1 MARRRKIVKREIF
14 PDPKYNSVI
23 LSKFINTV
31 MHRGKKSLAEKIV
44 YGALDI
50 VEEKTKEE
58 NPLDIFLQALDN
70 VRPLIKVV
78 SRRVGGSNYQ
88 IPTEVTPKNAQAMAF
103 RWLISFSRKRSEK
116 TMTERLAAELL
127 AAYKKEGAS
136 IKKREDTHK
145 MAEANK
151 AFAHFRF

>member
-1 MARRRKIVKREIF
+1 MSRRRKVIEREVF
-14 PDPKYNSVI
+14 PDPKYNSLV
-23 LSKFINTV
+23 LSQFINSV
-31 MHRGKKSLAEKIV
+31 MQRGKKSLAEKIV
-44 YGALDI
+44 YGALDLLQNR
-50 VEEKTKEE
+50 TKEE
-58 NPLDIFLQALDN
+58 PLGVFTQALNN

-78 SRRVGGSNYQ
+78 SRRVGGANYQ
-88 IPTEVTPKNAQAMAF
+88 VPTEVTLKNAQALAF
-103 RWLISFSRKRSEK
+103 RWIISYSRKRSEK

-151 AFAHFRF
+151 AFAHFRL